1 MMRHMTTH
9 TRWLVVGGWWL
20 AVATVKRQPFLR
32 HLVQVATAV
41 VMLCAPAAAQTP
53 ASLLV
58 DVDWLSQHL
67 SDRNLVV
74 LHVGDRADYDTGH
87 IPGAHPISEDD
98 VSKPHDMARGDLM
111 LEMPAAADLR
121 ATLAS
126 RGISDNSRIVVYL
139 GKGLGVQ
146 SATRI
151 VLTLD
156 YMGLGEQTSLLNGGL
171 AAWVRGG
178 KPITKDPPRVT
189 PGTLSVR
196 ATKPLIVD
204 AEFVKTVGSRAN
216 HTLIDAR
223 APVFYQGIEPT
234 FGKNGHIPGAINI
247 PFTDVVDGEQKV
259 DRARLEGL
267 FARAGVKPT
276 DTVVAYCH
284 VGQQATA
291 VIFAARLLGHPVL
304 LYDGAFQDWASAN
317 RGPVEK

>member
-1 MMRHMTTH
+1 MMRDMTMH
-9 TRWLVVGGWWL
+9 RIH
-20 AVATVKRQPFLR
+20 PCLR
-32 HLVQVATAV
+32 HAVQMATAL
-41 VMLCAPAAAQTP
+41 VMLCGPAAAQSP

-74 LHVGDRADYDTGH
+74 LHVGSRAEYDTGH
-87 IPGAHPISEDD
+87 IAGARLISEDD
-98 VSKPHDMARGDLM
+98 VSKPHDMARGELM
-111 LEMPAAADLR
+111 LEMPAVADIR

-126 RGISDNSRIVVYL
+126 LGISDSSRIVVYL
-139 GKGLGVQ
+139 GRDRDLGFQ

-156 YMGLGEQTSLLNGGL
+156 YMGLGDQTSVLNGGL
-171 AAWVRGG
+171 ASWLRSG
-178 KPITKDPPRVT
+178 KTVTKDVPPVT
-189 PGTLSVR
+189 PGTLSAR
-196 ATKPLIVD
+196 ATKPVIVD
-204 AEFVKTVGSRAN
+204 AEFVKSVGSRAN

-223 APVFYQGIEPT
+223 APVFYRGIEPT
-234 FGKNGHIPGAINI
+234 FSKSGHIPGAINI

>member
-1 MMRHMTTH
+1 MMRDMTTH
-9 TRWLVVGGWWL
+9 TRRLVVGSWW
-20 AVATVKRQPFLR
+20 TVKIQPCLR
-32 HLVQVATAV
+32 HLAQIATIST
-41 VMLCAPAAAQTP
+41 MLCGPAAAQAP
-53 ASLLV
+53 SPLLV

-74 LHVGDRADYDTGH
+74 LHVGARAEYDAGH
-87 IPGAHPISEDD
+87 IPGARFISEDD

-121 ATLAS
+121 TTLAS
-126 RGISDNSRIVVYL
+126 LGISDNSRIVVYL
-139 GKGLGVQ
+139 GKNLGFP

-156 YMGLGEQTSLLNGGL
+156 YMGLGAQTSLLNGGL
-171 AAWVRGG
+171 AAWLRSEHPV
-178 KPITKDPPRVT
+178 TKDRPRVT
-189 PGTLSVR
+189 PGTLNAR
-196 ATKPLIVD
+196 ETKPLIVD
-204 AEFVKTVGSRAN
+204 AEFVKSVASRPN
-216 HTLIDAR
+216 HKLIDAR

-234 FGKNGHIPGAINI
+234 FSKSGHIPGAINI

-267 FARAGVKPT
+267 FSRAGVKPA

-284 VGQQATA
+284 IGQQATA

>member
-1 MMRHMTTH
+1 MMRDMTTH
-9 TRWLVVGGWWL
+9 SRRLVVGGWWL
-20 AVATVKRQPFLR
+20 VRTQR
-32 HLVQVATAV
+32 HLKHFVQIATAV
-41 VMLCAPAAAQTP
+41 VMLGAPAAAQTP
-53 ASLLV
+53 TPLLV

-74 LHVGDRADYDTGH
+74 LHVGTRAEYDAGH
-87 IPGAHPISEDD
+87 IPGARLISEDD

-126 RGISDNSRIVVYL
+126 LGISDNSHIVVYL
-139 GKGLGVQ
+139 GKNLGFP

-156 YMGLGEQTSLLNGGL
+156 YMGLGPQTSLLNGGL
-171 AAWVRGG
+171 AAWLRNG
-178 KPITKDPPRVT
+178 KPVTNDTPRVT
-189 PGTLSVR
+189 PGSLTAR
-196 ATKPLIVD
+196 DTKPLIVD
-204 AEFVKTVGSRAN
+204 AEFVKSVASRPN
-216 HTLIDAR
+216 HKLVDAR

-234 FGKNGHIPGAINI
+234 FSKSGHIPGAINI

-267 FARAGVKPT
+267 FSRAGVKPT

-284 VGQQATA
+284 IGQQATA